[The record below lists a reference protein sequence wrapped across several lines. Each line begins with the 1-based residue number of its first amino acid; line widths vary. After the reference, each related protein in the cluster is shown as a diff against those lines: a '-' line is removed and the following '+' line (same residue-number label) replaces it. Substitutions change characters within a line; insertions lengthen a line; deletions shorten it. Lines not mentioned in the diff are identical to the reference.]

1 MPVIQAVKR
10 ASEITS
16 TGAITPSKRSCQTA
30 GYNQCS
36 NVKAATNRGFQVD
49 GIHLTFCHD
58 VLPIFFPPLSS
69 APIDDI
75 YSSKRQPFSR
85 VAFLCRPAIAVQQFE
100 VKEEKSLK
108 SAISISISTVIV
120 IYI

>member
-1 MPVIQAVKR
+1 MIQAVKR
-10 ASEITS
+10 ASEIIS

-58 VLPIFFPPLSS
+58 VLPIFSRLPS
-69 APIDDI
+69 APTDDI
-75 YSSKRQPFSR
+75 YSSKRQPVLR
-85 VAFLCRPAIAVQQFE
+85 VAFLCRPAIAVQQSE
-100 VKEEKSLK
+100 VKKKKSLK
-108 SAISISISTVIV
+108 WKFLISISIFTVIV